1 MINSNEKHYKI
12 YNFSLYLEYPI
23 MKLIYPIAL
32 TKIKGIGPRTARNI
46 MDHCDNLADFFS
58 YSKKELMQIPGVKAS
73 IADAV
78 RNKTYLSACEKEL
91 AFIDKHHIKALW
103 IEDKEYPDR
112 LKQCDDAPLMLYY
125 KGNALLNATKVISIV
140 GTRNATH
147 YGQKICEDL
156 ISDLNENRD
165 TLIVSGLAYG
175 IDALAHRNALKNNIP
190 TVAVLAH
197 GLDRIYPASH
207 RELASKMLENGGL
220 LTEFTSET
228 IPERVNF
235 PMRNRIIAGMADVT
249 IVVEAAIKGGAL
261 ITAEIANSYNR
272 DVCAFPGSIYE
283 KSSEGTNYLI
293 KTNRAHMIRHAE
305 DLAYVMNWEIS
316 KKNDVYQQLA
326 LPLSLTKD
334 QESLFTLIHQSG
346 QLELDQMIKLLSWP
360 QSKLALVLL
369 ELEMQSLIR
378 SLPGK
383 VYKSLAASPL
393 VAKKM

>member
-1 MINSNEKHYKI
+1 MKKHYEI
-12 YNFSLYLEYPI
+12 YNFSLYLKYPI

-46 MDHCDNLADFFS
+46 MAHCDSLADFFS

-73 IADAV
+73 IADAI
-78 RNKTYLSACEKEL
+78 RNKTYLPACEKEL
-91 AFIDKHHIKALW
+91 AFIDKHQIKALW
-103 IEDKEYPDR
+103 IEDKEYPNR

-125 KGNALLNATKVISIV
+125 KGNAVLNAAKVISIV
-140 GTRNATH
+140 GTRHATH

-156 ISDLNENRD
+156 IRDLNENQD

-190 TVAVLAH
+190 TIAVLAH

-207 RELASKMLENGGL
+207 RELASKMLEEGGL
-220 LTEFTSET
+220 LTEFAAET

-249 IVVEAAIKGGAL
+249 IVVEAADKGGAL
-261 ITAEIANSYNR
+261 ITAEIANSYHR

-293 KTNRAHMIRHAE
+293 KTNRAHMIRQAQ

-316 KKNDVYQQLA
+316 KKNDANQQLA
-326 LPLSLTKD
+326 LPLRLTKD
-334 QESLFTLIHQSG
+334 QESLFNLIHVSG
-346 QLELDQMIKLLSWP
+346 QLELDQMIKVLNWP

-383 VYKSLAASPL
+383 IYKSLGQSPL
-393 VAKKM
+393 VAK